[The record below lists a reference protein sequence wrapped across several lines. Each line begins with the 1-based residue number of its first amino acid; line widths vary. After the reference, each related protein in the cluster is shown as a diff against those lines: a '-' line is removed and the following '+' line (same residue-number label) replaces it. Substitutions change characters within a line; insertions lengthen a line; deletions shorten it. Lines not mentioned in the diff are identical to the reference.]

1 MNALLLA
8 ALLSHASS
16 LLLAQA
22 GPGTDAGVEPPAT
35 RAPVLSPETPEPPR
49 FPVSDPLL
57 EPIPPAEMQVATWD
71 EALHLLRQR
80 STSLYT
86 ALAQVESAAGVQR
99 IALAALLPTLTGT
112 VSVQYNVLNPNAT
125 PLLGGGGGGGGGV
138 GGGIGGGIGGD
149 VGGAQSPGLTRP
161 PFLGLLNATQ
171 PLFNLPSIIAL
182 GTAREARR
190 TANLSL
196 AETRRQLTS
205 ALAQSLVLVA
215 AQERMAEVNRVNL
228 RTALERLALTER
240 RFELGA
246 GTRLDVVRVQ
256 QDTETA
262 RNLVVLGDETLRK
275 ARETLGLVLG
285 IPQGVGL
292 VRGVQL
298 ETLLQ
303 HSRRD
308 CQQLE
313 SLDRRADIAVARSRR
328 TLAERQVSEV
338 KARYAPTLALTST
351 TLALTVEEG
360 FVTVPVWNIG
370 ASLVLPFWDGGARE
384 GQLRRTRA
392 GVEVAKQGLVE
403 LERTASVEVLQA
415 RRAVQVADAAARIA
429 GRGRALAEE
438 NDRLTRRSFEV
449 GTGTSL
455 ELIQT
460 ASDLRQ
466 AELLLVVREFEL
478 EQARVAAFLTEA
490 ACDW

>member
-1 MNALLLA
+1 MA
-8 ALLSHASS
+8 
-16 LLLAQA
+16 
-22 GPGTDAGVEPPAT
+22 
-35 RAPVLSPETPEPPR
+35 
-49 FPVSDPLL
+49 DPLL
-57 EPIPPAEMQVATWD
+57 EPVPPADMQVATWE

-80 STSLYT
+80 STRLYT
-86 ALAQVESAAGVQR
+86 ALAQVESAAGAQR

-112 VSVQYNVLNPNAT
+112 VSVQYNVLNPDAT
-125 PLLGGGGGGGGGV
+125 PLLGGG
-138 GGGIGGGIGGD
+138 GGGIGGD
-149 VGGAQSPGLTRP
+149 VGGAQSPGTTRP

-171 PLFNLPSIIAL
+171 SLFSLPSIIAL

-262 RNLVVLGDETLRK
+262 RNLVVQGDETLRK

-285 IPQGVGL
+285 IPRGVGL

-384 GQLRRTRA
+384 GQLRQTRA

-415 RRAVQVADAAARIA
+415 RRAVQVAEAATRIA

>member
-8 ALLSHASS
+8 ALLSHTSS
-16 LLLAQA
+16 LLLAQG
-22 GPGTDAGVEPPAT
+22 GPGTDAGVEPPAA
-35 RAPVLSPETPEPPR
+35 RAPALSPEIPEPPK

-57 EPIPPAEMQVATWD
+57 TPIPPADMQVTTWD
-71 EALHLLRQR
+71 EAMHLLRQR
-80 STSLYT
+80 STRLYT

-112 VSVQYNVLNPNAT
+112 VSVQYNVLNPDAT
-125 PLLGGGGGGGGGV
+125 PLLGGGGGGGGV
-138 GGGIGGGIGGD
+138 GGGIGGD

-171 PLFNLPSIIAL
+171 PLFSLSSIIAL

-262 RNLVVLGDETLRK
+262 RNLVVLGDESLRK

-285 IPQGVGL
+285 IPRGVGL
-292 VRGVQL
+292 ARGVQL

-384 GQLRRTRA
+384 GQLRQTRA

-415 RRAVQVADAAARIA
+415 RRAVQVAEAATRIA
-429 GRGRALAEE
+429 SRGRALAEE

>member
-8 ALLSHASS
+8 ALLSTSS
-16 LLLAQA
+16 VLLAQA
-22 GPGTDAGVEPPAT
+22 GASSDAGTGQPASS
-35 RAPVLSPETPEPPR
+35 APALSPDTPEPPQ

-57 EPIPPAEMQVATWD
+57 EPIPPASLQVATWD
-71 EALHLLRQR
+71 EALRLLRQR
-80 STSLYT
+80 STTLYS
-86 ALAQVESAAGVQR
+86 ALAQVEAAAGAQR
-99 IALAALLPTLTGT
+99 VALATLLPTVTGT
-112 VSVQYNVLNPNAT
+112 VSVQYNVLNPDAT
-125 PLLGGGGGGGGGV
+125 PLFGGGGGVGGGV

-149 VGGAQSPGLTRP
+149 VGGGASPRLTRP
-161 PFLGLLNATQ
+161 PFLGLLNASM
-171 PLFNLPSIIAL
+171 PLFNLSSIVAL

-190 TANLSL
+190 NATLTL

-205 ALAQSLVLVA
+205 ALAQALVLVS
-215 AQERMAEVNRVNL
+215 AQERLAEVNRVNL

-262 RNLVVLGDETLRK
+262 RNLVVLGDESLRK

-285 IPQGVGL
+285 IPQSVGL
-292 VRGVQL
+292 ARGARL
-298 ETLLQ
+298 EALLQ
-303 HSRRD
+303 NARRD
-308 CQQLE
+308 CQPLE
-313 SLDRRADIAVARSRR
+313 SLERRADIEVARSRR
-328 TLAERQVSEV
+328 TLAERRVSEV
-338 KARYAPTLALTST
+338 KASYAPTLALTST
-351 TLALTVEEG
+351 TLALTVEED

-384 GQLRRTRA
+384 GLLRQTRA
-392 GVEVAKQGLVE
+392 GVELAKQGLLE
-403 LERTASVEVLQA
+403 LERAATVEVVQA
-415 RRAVQVADAAARIA
+415 RRAVDVADAAARIA
-429 GRGRALAEE
+429 GRGRTLAEE

-460 ASDLRQ
+460 AADLRQ
-466 AELLLVVREFEL
+466 AELVLVVREFEL
-478 EQARVAAFLTEA
+478 EQARVAAFLAEA

>member
-8 ALLSHASS
+8 VLLSHASS

-35 RAPVLSPETPEPPR
+35 RAPALSPETPEPPK

-57 EPIPPAEMQVATWD
+57 EPVPPAEMQVATWD

-86 ALAQVESAAGVQR
+86 ALAQVESAAGAQR

-125 PLLGGGGGGGGGV
+125 PLLGGGGGGV
-138 GGGIGGGIGGD
+138 GGGIGGD

-215 AQERMAEVNRVNL
+215 AQERTAEVNRVNL

-285 IPQGVGL
+285 IPRGVGL

-360 FVTVPVWNIG
+360 FATVPVWNIG

-384 GQLRRTRA
+384 GQLRQTRA

-415 RRAVQVADAAARIA
+415 RRAVEVAEAAVRIA

>member
-8 ALLSHASS
+8 ALLSHSS

-22 GPGTDAGVEPPAT
+22 GPGTDAGVEPPAG
-35 RAPVLSPETPEPPR
+35 RAPALSPETPEPPR

-57 EPIPPAEMQVATWD
+57 EPIPPATLQVATWD

-86 ALAQVESAAGVQR
+86 ALAQVEAAAGVQR
-99 IALAALLPTLTGT
+99 IALATLLPTLTGT
-112 VSVQYNVLNPNAT
+112 VSVQYNVLNPDAT
-125 PLLGGGGGGGGGV
+125 PLLGGGGGGGV

-149 VGGAQSPGLTRP
+149 VGGAQSPALTRP
-161 PFLGLLNATQ
+161 PFLGLLNVTQ
-171 PLFNLPSIIAL
+171 PLFSLPSIIAL

-196 AETRRQLTS
+196 AETRRQLTN
-205 ALAQSLVLVA
+205 ALAQSLVLVS

-262 RNLVVLGDETLRK
+262 RNLVVLGDESLRK

-292 VRGVQL
+292 ARGVQL

-303 HSRRD
+303 HARRD
-308 CQQLE
+308 CQQLA
-313 SLDRRADIAVARSRR
+313 SLDRRADLEVARSRR
-328 TLAERQVSEV
+328 ILAERQVSEV

-351 TLALTVEEG
+351 TLALTVEEDV
-360 FVTVPVWNIG
+360 VTVPVWNIG

-384 GQLRRTRA
+384 GQLRQTRA
-392 GVEVAKQGLVE
+392 NVEVAKQGLLE
-403 LERTASVEVLQA
+403 LERSASVEVLQA
-415 RRAVQVADAAARIA
+415 RRAVQVADAATRIA

-460 ASDLRQ
+460 AADLRQ
-466 AELLLVVREFEL
+466 AELLLVVREFDL
-478 EQARVAAFLTEA
+478 EQARVAAFLAEA

>member
-1 MNALLLA
+1 MNAPLLA
-8 ALLSHASS
+8 ALLSHSS

-22 GPGTDAGVEPPAT
+22 GPGTDAGVEPPAA
-35 RAPVLSPETPEPPR
+35 RAPALSPETPEPPK

-57 EPIPPAEMQVATWD
+57 EPIPPAAMQVATWA

-80 STSLYT
+80 STTLYT
-86 ALAQVESAAGVQR
+86 ALAQVEAAAGVQR

-112 VSVQYNVLNPNAT
+112 VSVQYNVLNPDAT
-125 PLLGGGGGGGGGV
+125 PLLGGGGGV

-149 VGGAQSPGLTRP
+149 VGGAQSPALTRP

-171 PLFNLPSIIAL
+171 PLFSLPAIIAL

-196 AETRRQLTS
+196 AETRRQLTR
-205 ALAQSLVLVA
+205 ALAQSLVGVS
-215 AQERMAEVNRVNL
+215 AQERLAEVNRLNL

-262 RNLVVLGDETLRK
+262 RNLVVQGDESLRR

-292 VRGVQL
+292 VQGVQL
-298 ETLLQ
+298 EALLQ
-303 HSRRD
+303 HARRD
-308 CQQLE
+308 CQPLE
-313 SLDRRADIAVARSRR
+313 SLDRRADLAVARSRR

-338 KARYAPTLALTST
+338 KALYAPTLALTST

-360 FVTVPVWNIG
+360 LVTVPVWNIG

-384 GQLRRTRA
+384 GQLRQTRA
-392 GVEVAKQGLVE
+392 SVEVAKQGLLE

-460 ASDLRQ
+460 AADLRQ

-478 EQARVAAFLTEA
+478 EQARVAAFLAEA
-490 ACDW
+490 ACEW

>member
-1 MNALLLA
+1 M
-8 ALLSHASS
+8 SQSS
-16 LLLAQA
+16 LVLAQA
-22 GPGTDAGVEPPAT
+22 GTGAGVEPPAA
-35 RAPVLSPETPEPPR
+35 RAPALSQETPEPPQ

-57 EPIPPAEMQVATWD
+57 EPVAPAARQVATWE
-71 EALHLLRQR
+71 EAVQLLRQR
-80 STSLYT
+80 STRLYT
-86 ALAQVESAAGVQR
+86 ALAQVEAAAGAQR

-112 VSVQYNVLNPNAT
+112 VSVQYNVLNPDAT
-125 PLLGGGGGGGGGV
+125 PLLGGGGGGGGV
-138 GGGIGGGIGGD
+138 GGGIGGGIGDGA
-149 VGGAQSPGLTRP
+149 GGAQSPALTRP

-171 PLFNLPSIIAL
+171 PLFSLPAIIAL

-205 ALAQSLVLVA
+205 ALAQSLVRVS
-215 AQERMAEVNRVNL
+215 AQERLSEVNRVNL
-228 RTALERLALTER
+228 RTALERQALTER

-262 RNLVVLGDETLRK
+262 RNLVVLGDEDLRK

-292 VRGVQL
+292 ARGVQL
-298 ETLLQ
+298 ESLLQ
-303 HSRRD
+303 HARQV
-308 CQQLE
+308 CQRLE
-313 SLDRRADIAVARSRR
+313 SLDRRADLAVARSRR
-328 TLAERQVSEV
+328 TLAERQVSQV
-338 KARYAPTLALTST
+338 KSLYAPTLALTST
-351 TLALTVEEG
+351 TLALTVEDG

-384 GQLRRTRA
+384 GQLRQTRA
-392 GVEVAKQGLVE
+392 NLEVARQGLLE

-415 RRAVQVADAAARIA
+415 RRAVEVASTAARIA

-460 ASDLRQ
+460 AADLRQ
-466 AELLLVVREFEL
+466 AELALVLREFEL
-478 EQARVAAFLTEA
+478 EQARVAAFLAEA

>member
-8 ALLSHASS
+8 ALLSHAPSF
-16 LLLAQA
+16 LLAQA
-22 GPGTDAGVEPPAT
+22 GPGTDAGVEPPAA
-35 RAPVLSPETPEPPR
+35 RAPALSSETPEPPR

-57 EPIPPAEMQVATWD
+57 KPIPPADMQVATWD
-71 EALHLLRQR
+71 EALQLLRQR
-80 STSLYT
+80 STRLYT
-86 ALAQVESAAGVQR
+86 ALAQVEAAAGVQR

-112 VSVQYNVLNPNAT
+112 VSVQYNVLNPDAT
-125 PLLGGGGGGGGGV
+125 PLLGGGGGGGGV
-138 GGGIGGGIGGD
+138 GGGIGGD

-285 IPQGVGL
+285 IPRGVGL

-384 GQLRRTRA
+384 GQLRQTRA

-415 RRAVQVADAAARIA
+415 RRAVEVADAAARIA

>member
-8 ALLSHASS
+8 ALLSHSS
-16 LLLAQA
+16 LLLAQT
-22 GPGTDAGVEPPAT
+22 GSGTDAGVEP
-35 RAPVLSPETPEPPR
+35 RAPALSQETPEPPQ

-57 EPIPPAEMQVATWD
+57 EPVAPAARQVATWE
-71 EALHLLRQR
+71 EAVQLLRQR
-80 STSLYT
+80 STRLYT
-86 ALAQVESAAGVQR
+86 ALAQVEAAAGAQR

-112 VSVQYNVLNPNAT
+112 VSVQHNVLNPDAT
-125 PLLGGGGGGGGGV
+125 PLLGGGGGGGGV
-138 GGGIGGGIGGD
+138 GGGIGGGIGDGA
-149 VGGAQSPGLTRP
+149 GGAQTPALTRP

-171 PLFNLPSIIAL
+171 PLFSLPAIIAL

-205 ALAQSLVLVA
+205 ALAQSLVRVS
-215 AQERMAEVNRVNL
+215 AQERLSEVNRVNL
-228 RTALERLALTER
+228 RTALERQALTER

-262 RNLVVLGDETLRK
+262 RNLVVLGDEDLRK

-292 VRGVQL
+292 ARGVQL
-298 ETLLQ
+298 ESLLQ
-303 HSRRD
+303 HARQV
-308 CQQLE
+308 CQRLE
-313 SLDRRADIAVARSRR
+313 SLDRRADLAVARSRR
-328 TLAERQVSEV
+328 TLAERQVSQV
-338 KARYAPTLALTST
+338 KSLYAPTLALTST
-351 TLALTVEEG
+351 TLALTVEDG

-384 GQLRRTRA
+384 GQLRQTRA
-392 GVEVAKQGLVE
+392 NLEVARQGLLE

-415 RRAVQVADAAARIA
+415 RRAVEVASTAARIA

-460 ASDLRQ
+460 AADLRQ
-466 AELLLVVREFEL
+466 AELALVLREFEL
-478 EQARVAAFLTEA
+478 EQARVAAFLAEA

>member
-22 GPGTDAGVEPPAT
+22 GPGTDAGVELPAA
-35 RAPVLSPETPEPPR
+35 RAPALSPETPEPPR

-57 EPIPPAEMQVATWD
+57 KPIPPADMQVATWE
-71 EALHLLRQR
+71 EALQLLRQR
-80 STSLYT
+80 STRLYT
-86 ALAQVESAAGVQR
+86 ALAQVEAAAGVQR
-99 IALAALLPTLTGT
+99 IALAALLPTLIGT
-112 VSVQYNVLNPNAT
+112 VSVQSNVLNPDAT
-125 PLLGGGGGGGGGV
+125 PLLGGGGGGGGA

-171 PLFNLPSIIAL
+171 PLFNLSSIIAL

-285 IPQGVGL
+285 IPRGVGL
-292 VRGVQL
+292 ARGVQL

-384 GQLRRTRA
+384 GQLRQTRA
-392 GVEVAKQGLVE
+392 GVEVAKQGLEE

-415 RRAVQVADAAARIA
+415 RRAVQVAEAATRIA

>member
-8 ALLSHASS
+8 ALLSHTSS

-22 GPGTDAGVEPPAT
+22 GPGTDAGMEPPAA
-35 RAPVLSPETPEPPR
+35 RAPALSPETPEPPR

-57 EPIPPAEMQVATWD
+57 KPIPPADMQVATWD
-71 EALHLLRQR
+71 EAMHLLRQR
-80 STSLYT
+80 STRLYT

-112 VSVQYNVLNPNAT
+112 VSVQYNVLNPDAT
-125 PLLGGGGGGGGGV
+125 PLLGGGGGGGGV
-138 GGGIGGGIGGD
+138 GGGIGGD

-171 PLFNLPSIIAL
+171 PLFSLSSIIAL

-262 RNLVVLGDETLRK
+262 RNLVVLGDESLRK

-285 IPQGVGL
+285 IPRGVGL
-292 VRGVQL
+292 ARGVQL

-384 GQLRRTRA
+384 GQLRQTRA

-415 RRAVQVADAAARIA
+415 RRAVQVAEAATRIA

>member
-22 GPGTDAGVEPPAT
+22 GPGTDAGVEPPAA
-35 RAPVLSPETPEPPR
+35 RAPALSPETPEPPK

-57 EPIPPAEMQVATWD
+57 EPVPPADMQVATWD

-80 STSLYT
+80 STRLYT
-86 ALAQVESAAGVQR
+86 ALAQMESAAGVQR

-112 VSVQYNVLNPNAT
+112 ISVQYNVLNPDAT
-125 PLLGGGGGGGGGV
+125 PLLGGGGGGGV

-228 RTALERLALTER
+228 RTSLERLALTER

-246 GTRLDVVRVQ
+246 GTRLDVVRVK

-285 IPQGVGL
+285 IPRGVGL

-303 HSRRD
+303 YSRRD

-384 GQLRRTRA
+384 GQLRQTRA

-415 RRAVQVADAAARIA
+415 RRAVEVADAAVRIA